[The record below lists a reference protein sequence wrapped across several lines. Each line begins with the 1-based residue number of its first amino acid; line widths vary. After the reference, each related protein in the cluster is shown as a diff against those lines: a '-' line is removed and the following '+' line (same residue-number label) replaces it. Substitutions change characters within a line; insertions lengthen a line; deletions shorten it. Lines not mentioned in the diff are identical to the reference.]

1 MITVTIQLDQRQLD
15 RINAR
20 FGGLSGV
27 LRQPMA
33 ASLETLR
40 SYMADNYPP
49 PYTGGAHFV
58 SERQRRYVMA
68 AIRRGTIKVPY
79 QRTGK
84 LGQSWVY
91 EITPSG
97 NGLRGTVGP
106 GIDYA
111 RWVQSS
117 ESQAMIHRG
126 RWRTDL
132 DAVNANRGRIVA
144 HFRAAIRRALA

>member
-1 MITVTIQLDQRQLD
+1 MITVTLQLDQSALD
-15 RINAR
+15 HINAR

-49 PYTGGAHFV
+49 KPSG
-58 SERQRRYVMA
+58 SRYV
-68 AIRRGTIKVPY
+68 
-79 QRTGK
+79 RTGK
-84 LGQSWVY
+84 LGQSWTVPQ
-91 EITPSG
+91 IIVTG
-97 NGLRGTVGP
+97 NGLRGTVGA
-106 GIDYA
+106 GISYA

-117 ESQAMIHRG
+117 ESQAWMHRG

-132 DAVNANRGRIVA
+132 DAVNANRARIVA
-144 HFRAAIRRALA
+144 HFQAAIQRALAGAS